1 MTNMTNILNRAANT
15 VEPPKQL
22 PAGQYLFNVMSYAD
36 KDDQGN
42 LLTSSGGHQKV
53 DFLVQAIAPLEVD
66 PAQMEGV
73 NLPFRMRHSMVLTD
87 NSLFRFRAFLEQH
100 LGVASENMSLADM
113 LKQAP
118 GRQFRG
124 TIVHR
129 SGTRPGDTNLYAN
142 IQETF
147 PVG

>member
-73 NLPFRMRHSMVLTD
+73 NLPFRMRHSMVRNQLWSSCTKKSP
-87 NSLFRFRAFLEQH
+87 NPA
-100 LGVASENMSLADM
+100 
-113 LKQAP
+113 
-118 GRQFRG
+118 
-124 TIVHR
+124 R
-129 SGTRPGDTNLYAN
+129 SAVRPSPNRS
-142 IQETF
+142 
-147 PVG
+147 